1 MIRSTWNAAL
11 LNVCLISA
19 CAADPCSD
27 IPVSGEYVL
36 ELEQLSSVCLSQP
49 PLPMPTRIDVQTLG
63 MIQTQIFESTYSFVE
78 QDRCGANL
86 LVEKLDTSSR
96 AYIKVAGD
104 QLARDGSQLSG
115 EVTIEFAMLE
125 RVPGDMSVSLD
136 SPKTLLCEGT
146 AQLTMRPAP
155 QQPFLGLGEVGDL
168 RKTGS

>member
-1 MIRSTWNAAL
+1 MIRSTCNAAL

-19 CAADPCSD
+19 CAVDPCSYTPIRGD
-27 IPVSGEYVL
+27 YML
-36 ELEQLSSVCLSQP
+36 ELEQLSSACLSQP
-49 PLPMPTRIDVQTLG
+49 PLPMPVRIEVQELG
-63 MIQTQIFESTYSFVE
+63 LISSQIFEATYSFVE
-78 QDRCGANL
+78 QDRCGANV
-86 LVEKLDTSSR
+86 LVEKLDTNSR

-125 RVPGDMSVSLD
+125 RVPGDRSVSVD
-136 SPKTLLCEGT
+136 SPRTLLCEGT

-155 QQPFLGLGEVGDL
+155 QPQFRGLGEISAL